1 MLDLGEEVL
10 RMPWREVTRVSLRK
24 EFVLLAMPA
33 GSNRRELCRRF
44 GIAPKTGYKWLARDA
59 QGGGGGRP
67 NTAPGGPG
75 AVPRALLL
83 KSNRRWSGSGTSRAT
98 HGAGASGRVCSHA
111 KGDRRWRR
119 AP

>member
-24 EFVLLAMPA
+24 EFVLLAMQA

-44 GIAPKTGYKWLARDA
+44 GIAPKTGYKWLLRYAQAARA
-59 QGGGGGRP
+59 VSK
-67 NTAPGGPG
+67 TAPSGPD

-98 HGAGASGRVCSHA
+98 HGAGASWRVCSHA